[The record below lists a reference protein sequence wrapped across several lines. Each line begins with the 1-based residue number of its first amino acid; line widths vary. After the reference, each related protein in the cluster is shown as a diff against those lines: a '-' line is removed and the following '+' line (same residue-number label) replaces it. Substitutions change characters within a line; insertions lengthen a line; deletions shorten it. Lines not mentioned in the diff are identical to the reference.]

1 MTCKLGRCLCMTNH
15 APKVVV
21 SGRVMQKE
29 KDKLQKSG
37 YSVAETVT
45 YFNKQY
51 CEPVKALEIDI
62 DFLNREIYEL
72 KMEIISKEMRLEE
85 LQKNLEK
92 EKMKKPEFYPE
103 IKLKKLAAD
112 FLHLFSTSS
121 YYEGVSIEDALDMA
135 RKGLI
140 GKCRD
145 IGFSFEELCDM
156 VFKLYA
162 ADVNNDVYIS
172 AKNL

>member
-1 MTCKLGRCLCMTNH
+1 MPNH

-21 SGRVMQKE
+21 SGRVLEKE
-29 KDKLQKSG
+29 KQKLQKSG
-37 YSVAETVT
+37 YTVAETVT

-62 DFLNREIYEL
+62 DFLNREIFDL

-92 EKMKKPEFYPE
+92 EKMKNPEFYPE

-112 FLHLFSTSS
+112 FLHQFSTSP
-121 YYEGVSIEDALDMA
+121 YYDGVELVDALELA
-135 RKGLI
+135 RKGLSR
-140 GKCRD
+140 KCRD
-145 IGFSFEELCDM
+145 IGFSFKELEDM
-156 VFKLYA
+156 VLKLSTN
-162 ADVNNDVYIS
+162 DVNNEVYIS